1 MSNGYIIRREWARWI
16 ASGDW
21 DVFGT
26 LTFALNSK
34 PNMTEA
40 ERRWSLF
47 WNKVDRACY
56 GQSRKQVRVP
66 RMVFCH
72 QGSNR
77 DNPHIHFL
85 TKAVG
90 DVREFCVLLNAL
102 WTGLDG
108 AGAAI
113 AEQNEIL
120 PIVSKSHAAWYL
132 LHEDLAGE
140 MSGFS
145 ETLTALEVPTARLR
159 GNALAKLRSMA
170 DRFQHIADAE
180 RAYDRQLAL
189 ADARHI
195 RRNRK

>member
-1 MSNGYIIRREWARWI
+1 MSDRYIVKREWARWI
-16 ASGDW
+16 AAGDW
-21 DVFGT
+21 NVYGT

-34 PNMTEA
+34 TSMAEA

-56 GQSRKQVRVP
+56 GKSRTQVRVP
-66 RMVFCH
+66 RMVFSH

-90 DVREFCVLLNAL
+90 DVQEFCVLLNAL
-102 WTGLDG
+102 WVGLEG

-113 AEQNEIL
+113 ADQNEIL
-120 PIVSKSHAAWYL
+120 PVISKQHAAWYM
-132 LHEDLAGE
+132 LHEDHAGE
-140 MSGFS
+140 MLGFS
-145 ETLTALEVPTARLR
+145 ETLTALDQPAARLR
-159 GNALAKLRSMA
+159 ENALTDLRSMA

-180 RAYDRQLAL
+180 AAYDKNLAL
-189 ADARHI
+189 ATERYN
-195 RRNRK
+195 RRNR

>member
-1 MSNGYIIRREWARWI
+1 MSDRYIVKREWARWI

-21 DVFGT
+21 NVYGT

-34 PNMTEA
+34 PSMAEA

-56 GQSRKQVRVP
+56 GKSRTQVRVP
-66 RMVFCH
+66 RMVFNH

-90 DVREFCVLLNAL
+90 DVQEFCVLLNAL
-102 WTGLDG
+102 WVGLEG

-120 PIVSKSHAAWYL
+120 PVISKRHAAWYM
-132 LHEDLAGE
+132 LHEDHAGE
-140 MSGFS
+140 MLGFS
-145 ETLTALEVPTARLR
+145 ATLTAFDQPAARLPD
-159 GNALAKLRSMA
+159 NALTKLRSMA
-170 DRFQHIADAE
+170 DRFQYIADAE
-180 RAYDRQLAL
+180 AAYDKNLVLATE
-189 ADARHI
+189 RYN
-195 RRNRK
+195 RRNR

>member
-1 MSNGYIIRREWARWI
+1 MSKTYTIKRDWARWI
-16 ASGDW
+16 AAGDW
-21 DVFGT
+21 NVYGT

-34 PNMTEA
+34 PSMAEA

-56 GQSRKQVRVP
+56 GKSRTQVRVP
-66 RMVFCH
+66 RTVFSH

-90 DVREFCVLLNAL
+90 DVQEFCVLLNAL
-102 WTGLDG
+102 WVGLEG

-113 AEQNEIL
+113 ADQNEIL
-120 PIVSKSHAAWYL
+120 PVISKRHAAWYM
-132 LHEDLAGE
+132 LHEDHAGE
-140 MSGFS
+140 MLGFS
-145 ETLTALEVPTARLR
+145 ATLTAFDQPAGRLR
-159 GNALAKLRSMA
+159 DNAVTDLKSMA

-180 RAYDRQLAL
+180 VAYDNNLAL
-189 ADARHI
+189 ATERYN
-195 RRNRK
+195 RRNR

>member
-1 MSNGYIIRREWARWI
+1 MSDRYIVKREWARWI
-16 ASGDW
+16 AAGDW
-21 DVFGT
+21 NVYGT

-34 PNMTEA
+34 TNMAEA

-56 GQSRKQVRVP
+56 GKSRRQVRVP
-66 RMVFCH
+66 RIVFSH

-90 DVREFCVLLNAL
+90 DAREFCVLLNAL
-102 WTGLDG
+102 WVGLEG

-113 AEQNEIL
+113 ADQNEIL
-120 PIVSKSHAAWYL
+120 PVISKRHAAWYM
-132 LHEDLAGE
+132 LHEDHNGE
-140 MSGFS
+140 MLGFS
-145 ETLTALEVPTARLR
+145 ETLTALDQPAARLR
-159 GNALAKLRSMA
+159 ENALTKLRSMA

-180 RAYDRQLAL
+180 AAYDKNLVLATE
-189 ADARHI
+189 RYN
-195 RRNRK
+195 RRNR